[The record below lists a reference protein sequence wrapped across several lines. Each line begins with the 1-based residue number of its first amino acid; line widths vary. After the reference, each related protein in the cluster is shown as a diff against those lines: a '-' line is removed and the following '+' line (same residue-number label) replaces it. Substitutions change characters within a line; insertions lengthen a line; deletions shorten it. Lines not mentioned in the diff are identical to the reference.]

1 MVAHPGAQAS
11 GEVEHMQYGI
21 GIIVTIILVVVLL
34 SLLGLL

>member
-1 MVAHPGAQAS
+1 
-11 GEVEHMQYGI
+11 MQYGI